1 MSFELPKSKP
11 PAVNLDVNMKIANN
25 QWRRSFSVVTFMTW
39 FYQQVRNRGPWD
51 FKQKHPEWENFG
63 NFHYGAVGRGGQL
76 SDQILLRAAGFAQN
90 SASTQSAEEDWGA
103 WYWRPPFGD
112 DPKDQYWIMQGI
124 EYAKS
129 KGY

>member
-1 MSFELPKSKP
+1 MATSRILICVFY
-11 PAVNLDVNMKIANN
+11 
-25 QWRRSFSVVTFMTW
+25 SV
-39 FYQQVRNRGPWD
+39 QVM
-51 FKQKHPEWENFG
+51 
-63 NFHYGAVGRGGQL
+63 
-76 SDQILLRAAGFAQN
+76 
-90 SASTQSAEEDWGA
+90 SASLELGAETFWVDNRLNSHTSANTQSADKDWGA